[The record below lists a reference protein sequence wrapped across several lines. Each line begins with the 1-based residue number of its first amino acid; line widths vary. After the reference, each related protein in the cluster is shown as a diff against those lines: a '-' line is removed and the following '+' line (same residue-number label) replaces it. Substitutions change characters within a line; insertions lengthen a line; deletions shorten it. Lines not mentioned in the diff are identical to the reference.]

1 MLMAAAKLS
10 FKRHEETATANKMD
24 PLRNTQDVC
33 GTFYCCF
40 KDGDHPDTKIPAVL
54 E

>member
-10 FKRHEETATANKMD
+10 FKRHEETAAVSKMAWCG
-24 PLRNTQDVC
+24 NTQDIF
-33 GTFYCCF
+33 GMFYCLF
-40 KDGDHPDTKIPAVL
+40 KDGDHPDAKIPAVL